1 MILVGVGLVVLCVA
15 SLPYLLYLGLPSV
28 LPVQNHPMNKTV
40 ATEPVSIVLPTYNE
54 EALIAETLDNLC
66 SLQYPTESLELVIVD
81 SSNDETAAIVH
92 NFFANRKQPALTL
105 IEESDRGGVARAVNR
120 AIEAASHDI
129 IFRTDCDS
137 RLNREAISHAVAT
150 LQDETIGAVTGRQVG
165 VLGGSKV
172 ETEYRDL
179 QAQNQALESYLDS
192 TFVVHGPC
200 FAFRKRYFEPISA
213 DSLADDTEIAVRIR
227 KQGKR
232 ILMNPAMQFAEAG
245 TSDLRGRRARKDRRA
260 MGLLQ
265 LLDRNRD
272 LLGRY
277 GLYGWVVIPV
287 NWWFLAI
294 SPWLSV
300 GGAALVFIGLL
311 TTVPPAG
318 VIALLGAV
326 VGVLLGQQDRL
337 GPLQAPYAVFDAH
350 LSLVIARVRLHRE
363 EGDGMW
369 EVDADSRAVFSR
381 ES

>member
-1 MILVGVGLVVLCVA
+1 MILVGLGLVVLCVA

-28 LPVQNHPMNKTV
+28 LPVWSLPTTKTE
-40 ATEPVSIVLPTYNE
+40 ATESVSIVLPTYNE
-54 EALIAETLDNLC
+54 EALIAETLENLC
-66 SLQYPTESLELVIVD
+66 SLQYPAESLELVVVD
-81 SSNDETAAIVH
+81 SSTDGTAAVVRE
-92 NFFANRKQPALTL
+92 FFADREQPALQL

-120 AIEAASHDI
+120 AIEAASHDV

-137 RLNREAISHAVAT
+137 RLDSEAIGHAVAT
-150 LQDETIGAVTGRQVG
+150 LQDDTVGGVTGRQVD

-172 ETEYRDL
+172 ETEYRGL

-192 TFVVHGPC
+192 TFIVHGPC
-200 FAFRKRYFEPISA
+200 FAFRKQYFEPIAA

-232 ILMNPAMQFAEAG
+232 ILMHPAMQFTEAG
-245 TSDLRGRRARKDRRA
+245 TSNLRGRRARKDRRA

-277 GLYGWVVIPV
+277 GLYGWVVVPV
-287 NWWFLAI
+287 NWWFLSI

-300 GGAALVFIGLL
+300 GGAALVLLGLL
-311 TTVPPAG
+311 TTVPPVG
-318 VIALLGAV
+318 VVAVLGV
-326 VGVLLGQQDRL
+326 VLGVLLGQVDRL

-350 LSLVIARVRLHRE
+350 LSLFDRSGSAPPRRGRRDVGYRRRFKSHLQP
-363 EGDGMW
+363 
-369 EVDADSRAVFSR
+369 
-381 ES
+381 